1 MHRILQRRRMRK
13 LRVVWVSLA
22 LMALSLAACSA
33 LFTAWTWRQT
43 RDLSQSFKILQDR
56 LEQVNTQRKAI
67 VQLILEKRELLV
79 GHRVKRDGTGSM
91 FSWRGCA
98 RVSERCPRA
107 PTKANFI
114 TDHKL
119 HALARAS
126 RVNVRNGTYS
136 HMHARFTGDT
146 QRGEEWKRK
155 KMGEGGVIRGWEEET
170 LNMSKA
176 VRYNKEQGTFI
187 VERAG
192 VYFLY
197 CQVLFNEQESHY
209 VKLDLVA
216 RGLKIQRLQC
226 MEGYGT
232 TPAAGPQLFHF
243 LKPCQVS
250 GLLRLDKGAEL
261 QAITGPSFKLH
272 AFGKTSSSPHVFSI
286 FKVN

>member
-1 MHRILQRRRMRK
+1 MHRILQRRRVRK
-13 LRVVWVSLA
+13 LRVVWASLA
-22 LMALSLAACSA
+22 LLALSLAACSA

-79 GHRVKRDGTGSM
+79 GQRVKRDGGTARGKNGSGRKVASH
-91 FSWRGCA
+91 FEITK
-98 RVSERCPRA
+98 VS
-107 PTKANFI
+107 
-114 TDHKL
+114 
-119 HALARAS
+119 S
-126 RVNVRNGTYS
+126 QQV
-136 HMHARFTGDT
+136 
-146 QRGEEWKRK
+146 
-155 KMGEGGVIRGWEEET
+155 GEGGVIKGWEEET

-176 VRYNKEQGTFI
+176 VRYNREQGTFT

-197 CQVLFNEQESHY
+197 CQVLFNEQESQY
-209 VKLDLVA
+209 VKLDVVA
-216 RGLKIQRLQC
+216 KGQKIQKLQC

-232 TPAAGPQLFHF
+232 TPAAGPHPSHF

-250 GLLRLDKGAEL
+250 GLLKLDRGAEL
-261 QAITGPSFKLH
+261 QAITGPSFRLH
-272 AFGKTSSSPHVFSI
+272 AVGTPSASPHVFSI